1 MFSVEVRYRL
11 KQIYRTVKQLV
22 EIASNAL
29 LFLASFLA
37 VILII
42 YRFGFEMPEGY
53 HHEVYFTY
61 RVILRLFLMLGI
73 LRFLFNFK
81 LLRAEKGFWVEVLVL
96 LVLLGMTLFSS
107 YIDAPD
113 FVAQHPFW
121 HSLERGLTYIIVL
134 LLSVIQLSKQIF
146 VVLRSRVKAEVLFA
160 TSFLFIILLGAVL
173 LMLPNATYDGITFVN
188 ALFTST
194 SAVCVTGLTV
204 VDTSATFTPTGL
216 VILLFLIQVG
226 GIGVMTFT
234 SFFAMSFLSG
244 TSFHDQFVMKNLLN
258 EASLSDI
265 FRTVVYIVLTTF
277 IIEGVGVYLVYL
289 QIQDVAGIGNKFF
302 FSLFHGVSAF
312 CNAGFSTLPGNLYDP
327 LIRHIYGLQVILAF
341 LIIFG
346 GIGFPILFNYVR
358 LFHYWIRNN
367 IKCLLGL
374 RYKVEHQPRIV
385 STTTRIVLPATL
397 VLLVVGTG
405 LFWIF
410 ENHNTLEG
418 MSVTGKFAT
427 AFMGAVTPRTAGF
440 NNVDMS
446 ILHTSTIFLTIV
458 LMWIGAAPMSTGG
471 GIKVTT
477 FVIALKNIWA
487 LLKGQDRVII
497 ARRQL
502 TRENVN
508 RAHAIIVLSILWTI
522 LAVFALILL
531 EPEATI
537 TQAVFE
543 ITSALG
549 TVGLTLNLTPTLCV
563 ASKIIVSLTMFVGRV
578 GLITLL
584 ACFIHSQEAKLYT
597 YPDETVIL

>member
-113 FVAQHPFW
+113 FVVRHPFW
-121 HSLERGLTYIIVL
+121 HSLERVLTYIIVL

>member
-508 RAHAIIVLSILWTI
+508 RAHAIIVLSIFWTI

>member
-1 MFSVEVRYRL
+1 MLSVEFQYRVR
-11 KQIYRTVKQLV
+11 KIYKSLKQLV
-22 EIASNAL
+22 EVVSNIL

-37 VILII
+37 IILVI
-42 YRFGFEMPEGY
+42 YRFGFRMPDTY
-53 HHEVYFTY
+53 SHEIYYTF
-61 RVILRLFLMLGI
+61 REIMHLFLTLGL

-81 LLRAEKGFWVEVLVL
+81 LLRAEKGFWIEVFVL
-96 LVLLGMTLFSS
+96 LFLFALTLFSRHF
-107 YIDAPD
+107 DKPD
-113 FVAQHPFW
+113 FEANSPVLFKI
-121 HSLERGLTYIIVL
+121 ERILTYGVVL

-160 TSFLFIILLGAVL
+160 GSFLFIILLGAVL
-173 LMLPNATYDGITFVN
+173 LRLPNATYESISFTD

-204 VDTSATFTPTGL
+204 VDTGTTFTLMGQ
-216 VILLFLIQVG
+216 VVLLFLIQVG

-244 TSFHDQFVMKNLLN
+244 TSFHDQLMMKNLLN

-277 IIEGVGVYLVYL
+277 IIEGIGVYLVYL
-289 QIQDVAGIGNKFF
+289 QIQDVADIGNKTFF
-302 FSLFHGVSAF
+302 ALFHGISAF

-327 LIRHIYGLQVILAF
+327 LIRHLYGLQVILAF

-346 GIGFPILFNYVR
+346 GIGFPILFNYGR
-358 LFHYWIRNN
+358 LLHYGIRNRV
-367 IKCLLGL
+367 KCMLGM
-374 RYKVEHQPRIV
+374 RYKVVHEPRIV
-385 STTTRIVLPATL
+385 STTTRIVLPTTL

-410 ENHNTLEG
+410 EDHNALKG
-418 MSVTGKFAT
+418 MSLTGKFAT
-427 AFMGAVTPRTAGF
+427 SFMGAVTPRTAGF

-446 ILHTSTIFLTIV
+446 ILHPSTIFLTMV

-487 LLKGQDRVII
+487 NLTGNDRVVV
-497 ARRQL
+497 AHRQL

-508 RAHAIIVLSILWTI
+508 RAHSVIVLSVLWIILGT
-522 LAVFALILL
+522 FAIILL
-531 EPEATI
+531 EPAATI
-537 TQAVFE
+537 TQAAFE
-543 ITSALG
+543 IISALG
-549 TVGLTLNLTPTLCV
+549 TVGLTLDLTPTMSV
-563 ASKIIVSLTMFVGRV
+563 AGKLVVAFTMFVGRV
-578 GLITLL
+578 GLLTLM
-584 ACFIHSQEAKLYT
+584 ACFIRRQEAKLYT
-597 YPDETVIL
+597 YPDDTVIL

>member
-1 MFSVEVRYRL
+1 MLSVEFQYRVRKIYKSL
-11 KQIYRTVKQLV
+11 KKLV
-22 EIASNAL
+22 ELASNVL

-37 VILII
+37 VILVI
-42 YRFGFEMPEGY
+42 YRFGFRMPDDYSHGIYYTFREIM
-53 HHEVYFTY
+53 H
-61 RVILRLFLMLGI
+61 LFLVLGL

-81 LLRAEKGFWVEVLVL
+81 LLRAEKGFWIEVLVL
-96 LVLLGMTLFSS
+96 LFLFVLTLFSRHFDKLTFEAES
-107 YIDAPD
+107 PVLFKI
-113 FVAQHPFW
+113 
-121 HSLERGLTYIIVL
+121 ERILTYGVVL
-134 LLSVIQLSKQIF
+134 LLSIIQLSKQIF

-160 TSFLFIILLGAVL
+160 GSFLFIILLGAVL
-173 LMLPNATYDGITFVN
+173 LRLPNATLGGISFTD

-204 VDTSATFTPTGL
+204 VDTGTTFTLMGQ
-216 VILLFLIQVG
+216 VVLLFLIQVG

-244 TSFHDQFVMKNLLN
+244 TSLHDQLMMKNLLN

-277 IIEGVGVYLVYL
+277 IIEGIGVYLVYL
-289 QIQDVAGIGNKFF
+289 QVQDIPQIGNKTFF
-302 FSLFHGVSAF
+302 ALFHGISAF
-312 CNAGFSTLPGNLYDP
+312 CNAGFSTLPGSLYDP
-327 LIRHIYGLQVILAF
+327 LIRHLYGLQVILAF

-346 GIGFPILFNYVR
+346 GIGFPILFNYGR
-358 LFHYWIRNN
+358 LLHYGIRNK
-367 IKCLLGL
+367 IKCILGMN
-374 RYKVEHQPRIV
+374 YKVVHEPRIV

-397 VLLVVGTG
+397 ILLVVGTG

-410 ENHNTLEG
+410 EDHNALEG

-427 AFMGAVTPRTAGF
+427 SFMGAVTPRTAGF

-446 ILHTSTIFLTIV
+446 ILHPTTIFLTIV

-487 LLKGQDRVII
+487 NLTGNDRVVI
-497 ARRQL
+497 AHRQL

-508 RAHAIIVLSILWTI
+508 RAHSVIVLSVLWIILGTFVI
-522 LAVFALILL
+522 IIL
-531 EPEATI
+531 EPTATI

-543 ITSALG
+543 IVSALG
-549 TVGLTLNLTPTLCV
+549 TVGLTMDLTSTLSV
-563 ASKIIVSLTMFVGRV
+563 AGKLFVALTMFVGRV
-578 GLITLL
+578 GLLTLL
-584 ACFIHSQEAKLYT
+584 ACFIRRQEVKLYT
-597 YPDETVIL
+597 YPDDTVIL

>member
-1 MFSVEVRYRL
+1 MLSVEFQYRVRKIYKSL
-11 KQIYRTVKQLV
+11 KKLV
-22 EIASNAL
+22 ELASNVL

-37 VILII
+37 VILVI
-42 YRFGFEMPEGY
+42 YRFGFRMPDDYAHGIYYTFREIM
-53 HHEVYFTY
+53 H
-61 RVILRLFLMLGI
+61 LFLILGL

-81 LLRAEKGFWVEVLVL
+81 LLRAEKGFWIEVLVL
-96 LVLLGMTLFSS
+96 LFLFALTLFSRHFDKPTFEAES
-107 YIDAPD
+107 PVLFKI
-113 FVAQHPFW
+113 
-121 HSLERGLTYIIVL
+121 ERILTYGVVL
-134 LLSVIQLSKQIF
+134 LLSIIQLSKQIF

-160 TSFLFIILLGAVL
+160 GSFLFIILLGAVL
-173 LMLPNATYDGITFVN
+173 LRLPNATLGGISFTD

-204 VDTSATFTPTGL
+204 VDTGTTFTLMGQ
-216 VILLFLIQVG
+216 VVLLFLIQVG

-244 TSFHDQFVMKNLLN
+244 TSLHDQLMMKNLLN

-277 IIEGVGVYLVYL
+277 IIEGIGVYLVYL
-289 QIQDVAGIGNKFF
+289 QVQDIPQIGNKTFF
-302 FSLFHGVSAF
+302 ALFHGISAF

-327 LIRHIYGLQVILAF
+327 LIRHLYGLQVILAF

-346 GIGFPILFNYVR
+346 GIGFPILFNYGR
-358 LFHYWIRNN
+358 LLHYGIRNK
-367 IKCLLGL
+367 IKCILGMN
-374 RYKVEHQPRIV
+374 YKVVHELRIV
-385 STTTRIVLPATL
+385 GTTTRIVLPATL
-397 VLLVVGTG
+397 ILLVVGTG

-410 ENHNTLEG
+410 EDHNALEG

-427 AFMGAVTPRTAGF
+427 SFMGAVTPRTAGF

-446 ILHTSTIFLTIV
+446 ILHPTTIFLTIV

-487 LLKGQDRVII
+487 NLTGNDRVVI
-497 ARRQL
+497 AHRQL

-508 RAHAIIVLSILWTI
+508 RAHSVIVLSVLWIILGTFVI
-522 LAVFALILL
+522 IIL
-531 EPEATI
+531 EPTATI

-543 ITSALG
+543 IVSALG
-549 TVGLTLNLTPTLCV
+549 TVGLTMDLTSTLSV
-563 ASKIIVSLTMFVGRV
+563 AGKLFVALTMFVGRV
-578 GLITLL
+578 GLLTLL
-584 ACFIHSQEAKLYT
+584 ACFIRRQEVKLYT
-597 YPDETVIL
+597 YPDDTVIL

>member
-563 ASKIIVSLTMFVGRV
+563 ASRIIVSLTMFVGRV

>member
-258 EASLSDI
+258 EASLSDMYRRVYRADNVYHRGGRCVSRV
-265 FRTVVYIVLTTF
+265 FADTGCGGYRQQVLFLVVSRR
-277 IIEGVGVYLVYL
+277 VGVL
-289 QIQDVAGIGNKFF
+289 
-302 FSLFHGVSAF
+302 
-312 CNAGFSTLPGNLYDP
+312 
-327 LIRHIYGLQVILAF
+327 
-341 LIIFG
+341 
-346 GIGFPILFNYVR
+346 
-358 LFHYWIRNN
+358 
-367 IKCLLGL
+367 
-374 RYKVEHQPRIV
+374 
-385 STTTRIVLPATL
+385 
-397 VLLVVGTG
+397 
-405 LFWIF
+405 
-410 ENHNTLEG
+410 
-418 MSVTGKFAT
+418 
-427 AFMGAVTPRTAGF
+427 
-440 NNVDMS
+440 
-446 ILHTSTIFLTIV
+446 
-458 LMWIGAAPMSTGG
+458 
-471 GIKVTT
+471 
-477 FVIALKNIWA
+477 
-487 LLKGQDRVII
+487 
-497 ARRQL
+497 
-502 TRENVN
+502 
-508 RAHAIIVLSILWTI
+508 
-522 LAVFALILL
+522 
-531 EPEATI
+531 
-537 TQAVFE
+537 
-543 ITSALG
+543 
-549 TVGLTLNLTPTLCV
+549 
-563 ASKIIVSLTMFVGRV
+563 
-578 GLITLL
+578 
-584 ACFIHSQEAKLYT
+584 
-597 YPDETVIL
+597 

>member
-584 ACFIHSQEAKLYT
+584 ACFIRSQEAKLYT

>member
-134 LLSVIQLSKQIF
+134 LLSVIQLPKQIF

-327 LIRHIYGLQVILAF
+327 LIRHVYGLQVILAF

-385 STTTRIVLPATL
+385 STTTRVVLPATL
-397 VLLVVGTG
+397 VLLIVGTG

-410 ENHNTLEG
+410 ENHNALEG

-427 AFMGAVTPRTAGF
+427 AYMGAVTPRTAGF

>member
-113 FVAQHPFW
+113 FVARHPFW

-244 TSFHDQFVMKNLLN
+244 TSFQDQFVMKNLLN

-397 VLLVVGTG
+397 VLLIVGTG

-418 MSVTGKFAT
+418 MSITGKFAT

-446 ILHTSTIFLTIV
+446 ILHTSTVFLTIV

-531 EPEATI
+531 EPDATI

-584 ACFIHSQEAKLYT
+584 ACFIRSQEAKLYT

>member
-367 IKCLLGL
+367 IKCLFGL

>member
-397 VLLVVGTG
+397 VLLIVGTG

>member
-597 YPDETVIL
+597 YPDETVI